1 MMHISVILDSDAR
14 FYDAPMYDAYFYHPR
29 SLTLMSVSM
38 MRYFSVTDEQGN
50 SRSWKPSA
58 LAGNYQKLWKLV

>member
-1 MMHISVILDSDAR
+1 MMHVFMLHMYMIIDPDACV
-14 FYDAPMYDAYFYHPR
+14 YDAPMYDAYVYHPR

-50 SRSWKPSA
+50 SRSWIGSA
-58 LAGNYQKLWKLV
+58 NSIDKM